1 VQVFQ
6 IHRIRHLA
14 DKTEQETVYGIASLG
29 AEEDD
34 AERLQGLVRGH
45 WGMENGLHWVRDMT
59 LGEDR
64 CRVRRGEAAQLL
76 ATLRNAVVH
85 LLETVT
91 AASKA
96 AATRSFAVHPH
107 RTFPLVT
114 GEYQEN

>member
-1 VQVFQ
+1 MFQ

-14 DKTEQETVYGIASLG
+14 DKTEQETVYGITSLG
-29 AEEDD
+29 AEEAD

-45 WGMENGLHWVRDMT
+45 WGWRTGYTGCET
-59 LGEDR
+59 R
-64 CRVRRGEAAQLL
+64 CWGRTVAGCAAAQLL
-76 ATLRNAVVH
+76 AALRNAVVH

-107 RTFPLVT
+107 RAFPLVT